1 MEIKEICA
9 AVSAVL
15 GIFMAYFA
23 VYYII
28 GIFAR
33 PKVYPESDKKRRFA
47 VIVAARNE
55 ERVIAD
61 LLESLNAQDYP
72 AELFDVYCVADNC
85 TDSTARIARGYG
97 ASVYER
103 FEPSRAR
110 KGYALEYLFRR
121 IDACFGIESYDA
133 YVFFDADN
141 IAESG
146 FLTEMNRALDSGAD
160 VVTGYR
166 MARNFGDNFI
176 SAAYGIHFLRSSAF
190 SHRPRSALGLSTHV
204 AGTGFAVK
212 SELLAEGWRYF
223 SLTED
228 TEFTMASVSLG
239 KKIAYCESARFY
251 DEQPVTLKIALRQR
265 LRWQK
270 GRLTCF
276 FGYFAPLIKGIFT
289 KTGKSA
295 LSCYDMFFYLFPKS
309 LFNFVLSLVAFFASL
324 SAFDACGVLGSVGT
338 AYISFALIGAATVIR
353 ERKNVPV
360 RGKKLLWYIIA
371 FPWFDLVAL
380 PLSVISLFIR
390 VKWKPIP
397 HRGETKDKR

>member
-1 MEIKEICA
+1 MEIKELCA

-15 GIFMAYFA
+15 GLFMAYFG
-23 VYYII
+23 VYYVI
-28 GIFAR
+28 GFIAR
-33 PKVYPESDKKRRFA
+33 PRFCREATKNRRFA

-55 ERVIAD
+55 EEVIAD
-61 LLESLNAQDYP
+61 LLESLNSQDYP

-85 TDSTARIARGYG
+85 TDGTASIARMCG

-110 KGYALEYLFRR
+110 KGYALEYLFSK
-121 IDACFGIESYDA
+121 IDACFGIASYDA

-141 IAESG
+141 IAERS
-146 FLTEMNRALDSGAD
+146 FLREMNRALDEGAD

-190 SHRPRSALGLSTHV
+190 SHRPRSVLELSTHV

-212 SELLAEGWRYF
+212 SELVAKGWRCF

-228 TEFTMASVSLG
+228 TEFTMAAVSRG
-239 KKIAYCESARFY
+239 NKIAYCESARFY
-251 DEQPVTLKIALRQR
+251 DEQPITLKIAIRQR

-270 GRLTCF
+270 GRLDCF
-276 FGYFAPLIKGIFT
+276 FRYSASLVKGIIT
-289 KTGKSA
+289 KKGKSA
-295 LSCYDMFFYLFPKS
+295 FSCYDMFFYLLPKS
-309 LFNFVLSLVAFFASL
+309 LINFAVSLVAFFASFRT
-324 SAFDACGVLGSVGT
+324 FDARDLLFSFCS
-338 AYISFALIGAATVIR
+338 AYISFALIGAATVMR
-353 ERKNVPV
+353 EQKNVPV
-360 RGKKLLWYIIA
+360 RGKKLILYIIA
-371 FPWFDLVAL
+371 FPWFDMIAL
-380 PLSVISLFIR
+380 PLSVVSLFVN

-397 HRGETKDKR
+397 HRGGNIE